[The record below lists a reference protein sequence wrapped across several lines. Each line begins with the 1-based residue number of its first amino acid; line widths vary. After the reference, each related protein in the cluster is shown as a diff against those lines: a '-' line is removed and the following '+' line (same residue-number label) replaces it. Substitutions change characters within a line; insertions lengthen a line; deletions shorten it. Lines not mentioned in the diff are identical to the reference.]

1 MSLQVAKIRGIPIRL
16 HFTLVVGVILISW
29 TIAETLMP
37 QMYPHQ
43 GLTNVHYWIMGI
55 LGAAILFISVLL
67 YDLAHSILASKYG
80 IRVRQITLFIFGGV
94 SDMDEEEEQEEQ
106 TGSEQGAE
114 IRGHRSKKDF
124 GKEFKIALVGPLAS
138 FIIASLLASAWW
150 MLVQIDVSSG
160 PETPM
165 VTTINIAKNIAKGVL
180 QYGTTVNV
188 VLGGFNLI
196 PAFPLDGGRILRY
209 ALFRIK
215 KDYDQSTKI
224 AVTVGISISYGFMAL
239 GFIIMF
245 SGAFIGGIW
254 ILFIG
259 WFLNSGAQSYL
270 EQRETSSILSKI
282 RLMDIMSTKI
292 ISVREDMTVDI
303 LIKDYFNIYA
313 KDSFPI
319 VNDLNNNNLIGMVTF
334 KDAWNIPENKRHIVK
349 SRDIMISLTD
359 LIVMQRNRTA
369 IDALIQMT
377 RKSMGK
383 VFVCNEEGTKL
394 VGLVSKTDVINAVR
408 ERKDYMKEIS
418 KFTAK

>member
-1 MSLQVAKIRGIPIRL
+1 LSLQVGKIRGIPIRL
-16 HFTLVVGVILISW
+16 HFTLVIGVILISW

-37 QMYPHQ
+37 QMYRHQ

-67 YDLAHSILASKYG
+67 HELAHSILASKYG

-94 SDMDEEEEQEEQ
+94 SDMNEEEEQEEQ

-138 FIIASLLASAWW
+138 FIIAGILALAWW
-150 MLVQIDVSSG
+150 TLVQIDVSNG
-160 PETPM
+160 AETSM
-165 VTTINIAKNIAKGVL
+165 VSNVTTINIAKTVAKGVL

-224 AVTVGISISYGFMAL
+224 AVKIGISISYGFMAL

-245 SGAFIGGIW
+245 SGAFIGGVW

-292 ISVREDMTVDI
+292 ISVREDITVDI

-319 VNDLNNNNLIGMVTF
+319 VNDVNNNNNLIGMVTF
-334 KDAWNIPENKRHIVK
+334 KEAWNIPENKRHIVK
-349 SRDIMISLTD
+349 SRDIMIPLTD
-359 LIVMQRNRTA
+359 LIVMQQNRTA
-369 IDALIQMT
+369 NDALIQMT
-377 RKSMGK
+377 RRVWERSL
-383 VFVCNEEGTKL
+383 FATKEQ
-394 VGLVSKTDVINAVR
+394 N
-408 ERKDYMKEIS
+408 
-418 KFTAK
+418 

>member
-1 MSLQVAKIRGIPIRL
+1 
-16 HFTLVVGVILISW
+16 
-29 TIAETLMP
+29 
-37 QMYPHQ
+37 
-43 GLTNVHYWIMGI
+43 
-55 LGAAILFISVLL
+55 
-67 YDLAHSILASKYG
+67 
-80 IRVRQITLFIFGGV
+80 
-94 SDMDEEEEQEEQ
+94 
-106 TGSEQGAE
+106 
-114 IRGHRSKKDF
+114 
-124 GKEFKIALVGPLAS
+124 
-138 FIIASLLASAWW
+138 

-160 PETPM
+160 RETPM

-209 ALFRIK
+209 ALFRMK

-224 AVTVGISISYGFMAL
+224 AVKIGMSISYGFMAL

-349 SRDIMISLTD
+349 SRDIMIPLTD
-359 LIVMQRNRTA
+359 LIVMQQNRTA
-369 IDALIQMT
+369 NDALIQMT
-377 RKSMGK
+377 RKGMGK